1 MKQDKNGRGG
11 EMKEG
16 RVRREKWR
24 LRQKCWRCQD
34 SKANKV
40 RVLVA
45 LNSEIKH

>member
-1 MKQDKNGRGG
+1 
-11 EMKEG
+11 MKEG